1 MGEGAGGM
9 AAGAVAGEEAE
20 QKRRRLKGMGIR
32 TYSWFRRPQEFSGVD
47 TDGWTPLIH
56 AVNASSYSRRAA
68 EAAIFLLINSPFM
81 ESSGRRGQPSVAHKV
96 VNMATTGARPPGK
109 TALLF
114 ACSGSDALFRS
125 QSTVFALLTARADI
139 EARDQNGN
147 TPFLLAAACGIT
159 DVVKLLIEN
168 RADLHVTN
176 DAGKGALQLAR
187 HCSSDVR
194 GLLEH
199 HGCVNTHANA
209 PAGNQRAGIKHAKV
223 CRYAASR
230 NDPTS
235 WWYDSNRPPRAH
247 RG

>member
-1 MGEGAGGM
+1 MDGRGRREDGSGRSRRGGGRREEEEVEGDGD
-9 AAGAVAGEEAE
+9 
-20 QKRRRLKGMGIR
+20 
-32 TYSWFRRPQEFSGVD
+32 TYSWFRRPQEFSDVD

-56 AVNASSYSRRAA
+56 AVNASSYSVRAQ

-114 ACSGSDALFRS
+114 ACSGSDVSYMSHRIVA
-125 QSTVFALLTARADI
+125 ALLTARADI
-139 EARDQNGN
+139 EARDSNGN
-147 TPFLLAAACGIT
+147 TPFLLAAASGIT
-159 DVVKLLIEN
+159 DVVELLIN
-168 RADLHVTN
+168 RRADLHVTN
-176 DAGKGALQLAR
+176 HAGKGALQLAR
-187 HCSSDVR
+187 KCSSDVR

-199 HGCVNTHANA
+199 HGCSDTHANA
-209 PAGNQRAGIKHAKV
+209 PPGYQRAGIKQAKM

-235 WWYDSNRPPRAH
+235 SWYDSNRPPRTH